1 MPGKK
6 NSHKLQPKDVI
17 YYYDECLPPPIGEVL
32 SSVGFNILMP
42 DKGVKD
48 EDLIPLL
55 GKRRFV
61 WITKDDRAKSEHETL
76 LRDANISVVWIRG
89 LSHDRKKS
97 GGSMQRTAGSKDILR
112 MLVNKLDDISAQ
124 IADAKGRPV
133 IFCSTPPPGQRTL
146 TN

>member
-1 MPGKK
+1 
-6 NSHKLQPKDVI
+6 
-17 YYYDECLPPPIGEVL
+17 
-32 SSVGFNILMP
+32 MP

-89 LSHDRKKS
+89 LSHDRKKVVAQCSALLARKTSS
-97 GGSMQRTAGSKDILR
+97 G
-112 MLVNKLDDISAQ
+112 
-124 IADAKGRPV
+124 
-133 IFCSTPPPGQRTL
+133 C
-146 TN
+146 